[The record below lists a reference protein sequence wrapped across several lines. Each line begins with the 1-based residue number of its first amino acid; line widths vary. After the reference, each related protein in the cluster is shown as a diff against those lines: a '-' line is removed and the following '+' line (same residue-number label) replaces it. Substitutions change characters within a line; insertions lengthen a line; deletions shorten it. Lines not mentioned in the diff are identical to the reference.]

1 MSLNFVKAVKSTHRH
16 PINKL
21 LHLIGLVLYT
31 FALFTFASY
40 LLGNLNQNPMLSLA
54 LWLTAINLF
63 IMGHMIEDNVR
74 AMTAIILFKYM
85 RFKLS
90 KNEFDKEKL
99 QSRNNNNDMTL
110 VRYSRLHDIAI
121 SCQC

>member
-1 MSLNFVKAVKSTHRH
+1 MSFNFVKAVKSTHRH
-16 PINKL
+16 PMNKL
-21 LHLIGLVLYT
+21 LHLIGLVLYA

-40 LLGNLNQNPMLSLA
+40 LSGNHNQNPTLSLA

-85 RFKLS
+85 RSKLRE
-90 KNEFDKEKL
+90 NGFNKEKL
-99 QSRNNNNDMTL
+99 QFRNNIT
-110 VRYSRLHDIAI
+110 I
-121 SCQC
+121 